1 MSARP
6 VWIDLANSPHVHFFR
21 PVIDELHAHGVPTVV
36 TARDFAQTVRLAQ
49 TLAIGVEVIGAHGGA
64 SIAGKVADLCSRVR
78 LLQSYA
84 KRVTPSVAVSHNS
97 YAQAVAGRL
106 AGLPVVT
113 AMDYEFQP
121 ANHLAFR
128 CACLIAVPEAFPLDQ
143 LRLQGASPRR
153 TWRYSGLKEDIALAG
168 FVPDPGYLEVAGIDV
183 SRPVVVVRP
192 PADMALYHRFENS
205 LFPALLRRLQRD
217 HGLTV
222 VTLPRTPGQ
231 REALESA
238 GFGDLLWR
246 GDVLDGR
253 QLAAGADAVVSAGG
267 SMIREAAALGT
278 PAYSIYAGR
287 LGAVDRTL
295 VADGRLHLVRSID
308 DVDALRFERK
318 PPRAVRRVGDDL
330 VRQFVDR
337 IMEVAVK

>member
-1 MSARP
+1 LQAR
-6 VWIDLANSPHVHFFR
+6 
-21 PVIDELHAHGVPTVV
+21 GVPTVV
-36 TARDFAQTVRLAQ
+36 TARDFAQTVRLVQ
-49 TLAIGVEVIGAHGGA
+49 TLGIGAEVIGAHGGA
-64 SIAGKVADLCSRVR
+64 SIAGKTADLRSRVR
-78 LLQSYA
+78 LLRDYA
-84 KRVTPSVAVSHNS
+84 KRVRPSVAVSHNS

-106 AGLPVVT
+106 AGVPVAT

-128 CACLIAVPEAFPLDQ
+128 CARLIAVPEAFPLDR

-153 TWRYSGLKEDIALAG
+153 TWRYPGLKEDITLAG
-168 FVPDPGYLEVAGIDV
+168 FVPEVGYVEAAGIDV

-217 HGLTV
+217 EGLTV
-222 VTLPRTPGQ
+222 VTLPRTSGQ
-231 REALESA
+231 REELEA
-238 GFGDLLWR
+238 TGFGDLLWG

-253 QLAAGADAVVSAGG
+253 ELAAAADAVVSAGG

-295 VADGRLHLVRSID
+295 VADGRLHLIRSVD
-308 DVDALRFERK
+308 DVDALQFERK
-318 PPRAVRRVGDDL
+318 PPRAVPRLGDDL

-337 IMEVAVK
+337 ILEVAVT